1 MGIFDF
7 LKKHRK
13 APESAK
19 YMPMLNGYAPLF
31 SQYGQEVYADDV
43 VQQALACI
51 VGEIKKLRPQH
62 IAKRSEGN
70 VSVDSDVQAVLE
82 NPNPIMTTA
91 DFLEKTAW
99 MLFLNCNS
107 FIIPQWSSD
116 GRLEALWPVQPVNV
130 TFLQDASG
138 TMFVTFQFQNLYQCT
153 VRYDD
158 VIHIRHRY
166 SVNEV
171 MGGNEYGQPDNE
183 GLRQTL
189 GLNDSLLKGVAK
201 ALNASYAVNGV
212 VKYNSILDNGKTE
225 AALKELTERLSND
238 ESGFLGLDL
247 KAEFIPLKREVQMV
261 DEATLKFIDEK
272 ILRNYGVPLCILTGD
287 YTKEQYEAFF
297 QKTIEGVIES
307 YSQAFTKTLFTKR
320 ARYGYGN
327 RVMFYSEDL
336 IFMTMS
342 QKLELV
348 RLLGDSGALYEN
360 EKREIFGMRPLPEL
374 NGVRL
379 QSLNYVDTEYAKE
392 YQTKAKEV
400 ENDQETSE

>member
-19 YMPMLNGYAPLF
+19 YLPMLNGYAPLF

-82 NPNPIMTTA
+82 NPNSIMTTA

-99 MLFLNCNS
+99 MLLLNCNS
-107 FIIPQWSSD
+107 FIVPQWSPD
-116 GRLEALWPVQPVNV
+116 GRLEALWPLQPANV
-130 TFLQDASG
+130 TFLQDSSG
-138 TMFVTFQFQNLYQCT
+138 TIFVRFEFQNLYECT

-171 MGGNEYGQPDNE
+171 MGGNAMGQPDNE
-183 GLRQTL
+183 GLRQTI
-189 GLNDSLLKGVAK
+189 GLNDALLKGVAK

-212 VKYNSILDNGKTE
+212 VKYNSLLDNGRTE
-225 AALKELTERLSND
+225 AALKELTDRLSRD

-287 YTKEQYEAFF
+287 YSKEQYEAYF
-297 QKTIEGVIES
+297 QKTIEGIIES
-307 YSQAFTKTLFTKR
+307 SVRHEGLVD
-320 ARYGYGN
+320 
-327 RVMFYSEDL
+327 RV
-336 IFMTMS
+336 IRC
-342 QKLELV
+342 LELGKS
-348 RLLGDSGALYEN
+348 RQSERDA
-360 EKREIFGMRPLPEL
+360 KR
-374 NGVRL
+374 
-379 QSLNYVDTEYAKE
+379 K
-392 YQTKAKEV
+392 
-400 ENDQETSE
+400 